1 MFDPAQLRGAGDE
14 AYRWAT
20 DLFPLNRSIT
30 GEGVRQ
36 TISYLKRLLPGL
48 APHNVPSGTQAF
60 DWVVPKEWEITEAY
74 IESANGKRIVDFA
87 DCNLH
92 VVGYSTAVDAV
103 LPLLELDPHL
113 YSLPEQPNAI
123 PYVTSYYDRRWGFCL
138 SHRLR
143 ESLTAGNYRVLIRA
157 RHFDGCL
164 DFADLLIP
172 GETDQEILLSTYI
185 CHPSMANNELS
196 GPVVTAALG
205 RWLSALPR
213 RRYTYRLVFV
223 PETIGAIVYLSQHL
237 DRLKAKL
244 QAGFVV
250 SCVGDDRTYS
260 YIASRRGDTLSDR
273 AALHALRH
281 HVPAFDRYTFLDRAS
296 DERQY
301 CSPGADLPVCS
312 VLRSRHKYYG
322 EYHTSLD
329 DLTLISPAGLQ
340 GAINIYAKI
349 FCLLENDLYWKT
361 RQVGEPQL
369 GRRGLYPTLSRL
381 GSAESTRALRDFLAF
396 ADGSRDLIAIC
407 DEIGVDALSLLPH
420 IAELHAGGVIATVE
434 PEMPVASSPP

>member
-1 MFDPAQLRGAGDE
+1 MQFDRIRLSMFDPTQLRGAGDE

-36 TISYLKRLLPGL
+36 TLSYLKRLLPGL
-48 APHNVPSGTQAF
+48 TPHNVPSGTQAF
-60 DWVVPKEWEITEAY
+60 DWVVPQEWEISEAY
-74 IESANGKRIVDFA
+74 IENANGKRIVDFA

-103 LPLLELDPHL
+103 LPLPELDQHL

-123 PYVTSYYDRRWGFCL
+123 PYVTSYYERRWGFCL

-143 ESLTAGNYRVLIRA
+143 ESLTEGNYHAVIRA

-223 PETIGAIVYLSQHL
+223 PETIGAVVYLSEHL

-244 QAGFVV
+244 RAGFVV

-260 YIASRRGDTLSDR
+260 YIASRRGDSLSDR
-273 AALHALRH
+273 AALHVLKH
-281 HVPAFDRYTFLDRAS
+281 HVPAFDRYSFLDRAS

-301 CSPGADLPVCS
+301 CSPGR
-312 VLRSRHKYYG
+312 RS
-322 EYHTSLD
+322 
-329 DLTLISPAGLQ
+329 
-340 GAINIYAKI
+340 
-349 FCLLENDLYWKT
+349 T
-361 RQVGEPQL
+361 RMFGSTQPSQA
-369 GRRGLYPTLSRL
+369 LSRIPY
-381 GSAESTRALRDFLAF
+381 
-396 ADGSRDLIAIC
+396 IAR
-407 DEIGVDALSLLPH
+407 
-420 IAELHAGGVIATVE
+420 
-434 PEMPVASSPP
+434 